1 MATEFGVGP
10 ATSLETSTYLV
21 GFPPVFFI
29 RRCARDMG
37 GIDRIGRGF
46 LNDLA
51 TAPSDAKAEEILI
64 YAAKSG
70 ASRPF
75 VETALD
81 KKPI

>member
-1 MATEFGVGP
+1 LATEFGVGP

-21 GFPPVFFI
+21 DFPPVFFI
-29 RRCARDMG
+29 RRCARD
-37 GIDRIGRGF
+37 IDRIGRGF

-64 YAAKSG
+64 YAAKSE

-75 VETALD
+75 VETAPD